1 MQIQLL
7 RGNMWYLVFLL
18 LFVNNAYAGIGA
30 VSEAKGTACSI
41 ERNKEKLAGDKG
53 ASIESMDAYI
63 TGGCVSNIL
72 FKDDTKVKVT
82 ENSRLV
88 IDDFVFDPKQSDAGK
103 LALKVGLGTVRYA
116 SGQIAKANPQ
126 QVGIQTPTATIAVRG
141 TDFTMTVDETGQS
154 LIVLLPS
161 CKDEKD
167 VKQYELQE
175 NICKVGKIVVT
186 NDAGE
191 VTLDQAFHATYVQ
204 SRTAMPTAPEVINM
218 VESKINNNLIIAA
231 PKEIVNAIKQAA
243 RTKKDEEQEDLEKE
257 ATRRL
262 ANQVAKTQETIAA
275 RIEQIVETVQTAPC
289 DPTSHVCVQWEQPNA
304 DGTQKGKGTAYRITP
319 DTHYAEVKTQ
329 GYMSNTAISINQN
342 DTTASTMIGDSSGG
356 NTISITQTT
365 GVLRR

>member
-1 MQIQLL
+1 
-7 RGNMWYLVFLL
+7 MWFLVFFL
-18 LFVNNAYAGIGA
+18 LFVNNAVASIGA
-30 VSEAKGTACSI
+30 VSEAKGTACQI
-41 ERNKEKLAGDKG
+41 ERNKEKLTGDKG

-63 TGGCVSNIL
+63 TGGCVSNLL
-72 FKDDTKVKVT
+72 FKDETKVKVT

-88 IDDFVFDPKQSDAGK
+88 IDDFVYDPKQSDAGK

-161 CKDEKD
+161 CKDDKD

-175 NICKVGKIVVT
+175 NTCKVGKIVVT

-204 SRTAMPTAPEVINM
+204 SRTSMPTTPEVINM
-218 VESKINNNLIIAA
+218 VESKINNNLIVSA

-243 RTKKDEEQEDLEKE
+243 RTKKDEELEDLEKE
-257 ATRRL
+257 AARRL
-262 ANQVAKTQETIAA
+262 ANQVAKTQETISA
-275 RIEQIVETVQTAPC
+275 RIEQINETVTYAPQC
-289 DPTSHVCVQWEQPNA
+289 NPTTNVCVMWDQPNA

-329 GYMSNTAISINQN
+329 GYSSNTSISINQN
-342 DTTASTMIGDSSGG
+342 DTAASAMIGDSNGG
-356 NTISITQTT
+356 TNTISISQST
-365 GVLRR
+365 GVLKR

>member
-1 MQIQLL
+1 
-7 RGNMWYLVFLL
+7 MWFLIFLL
-18 LFVNNAYAGIGA
+18 FTTDVAASIGA
-30 VSEAKGTACSI
+30 VSEAKGTSCQI
-41 ERNKEKLAGDKG
+41 ERNKEKLTGDKG

-63 TGGCVSNIL
+63 TGGCVSNLL
-72 FKDDTKVKVT
+72 FKDETKVKVT

-88 IDDFVFDPKQSDAGK
+88 IDDFVYDPKQSDAGK

-141 TDFTMTVDETGQS
+141 TDFSMTVDETGQS

-161 CKDEKD
+161 CKDDKD

-175 NICKVGKIVVT
+175 NTCKVGKIEVE
-186 NDAGE
+186 NEAGK

-204 SRTAMPTAPEVINM
+204 SRTSSPTAPEVINM

-243 RTKKDEEQEDLEKE
+243 RTKADKEQEDMENE

-262 ANQVAKTQETIAA
+262 ANQIAKTQETITE
-275 RIEQIVETVQTAPC
+275 RVEAIIAETNTSTPAPVC
-289 DPTSHVCVQWEQPNA
+289 NPTTSVCVRWDQPTA
-304 DGTQKGKGTAYRITP
+304 SDSQKGKGVAYRVTP
-319 DTHYAEVKTQ
+319 DEHYAEVKTQ
-329 GYMSNTAISINQN
+329 GYNSNTSVSIIQN
-342 DTTASTMIGDSSGG
+342 NIDASAMIGQSSSGG
-356 NTISITQTT
+356 NTVSIMQTN
-365 GVLRR
+365 GVLHR

>member
-1 MQIQLL
+1 
-7 RGNMWYLVFLL
+7 MWFLVFFL
-18 LFVNNAYAGIGA
+18 LFVNNAVASIGA
-30 VSEAKGTACSI
+30 VSEAKGTACQI
-41 ERNKEKLAGDKG
+41 ERNKSKLAGDKG

-63 TGGCVSNIL
+63 TGGCVSNLL
-72 FKDDTKVKVT
+72 FKDETKVKVT

-161 CKDEKD
+161 CKDDKD

-175 NICKVGKIVVT
+175 NTCKVGKIVVE
-186 NDAGE
+186 NDAGA

-204 SRTAMPTAPEVINM
+204 SRTSMPTTPEVISI
-218 VESKINNNLIIAA
+218 VESKINNNLIVAA
-231 PKEIVNAIKQAA
+231 PKEIVNAVKQAA
-243 RTKKDEEQEDLEKE
+243 KTKKDEEQEDLEKE
-257 ATRRL
+257 AARRL
-262 ANQVAKTQETIAA
+262 VNQVAKTQETIAA
-275 RIEQIVETVQTAPC
+275 RVEQIIETATPPVPQC
-289 DPTSHVCVQWEQPNA
+289 NPTTNVCVQWEQPNA
-304 DGTQKGKGTAYRITP
+304 DGNQKGKGTAYRITP
-319 DTHYAEVKTQ
+319 DEHYAEVKTQ
-329 GYMSNTAISINQN
+329 GYSSNTSISINQN
-342 DTTASTMIGDSSGG
+342 DSAASTMIGDSSGG
-356 NTISITQTT
+356 NIINITQTT

>member
-1 MQIQLL
+1 
-7 RGNMWYLVFLL
+7 MWFLVFLL
-18 LFVNNAYAGIGA
+18 LVVNNAYAGIGA
-30 VSEAKGTACSI
+30 VSDAKGTACSI

-72 FKDDTKVKVT
+72 FKDETKVKIT

-88 IDDFVFDPKQSDAGK
+88 IDDFVYDPKQSDAGK

-161 CKDEKD
+161 CKDDKD

-191 VTLDQAFHATYVQ
+191 VTLEQAFHATYVS
-204 SRTAMPTAPEVINM
+204 SRTAMPTAPEVISL
-218 VESKINNNLIIAA
+218 VESKINNNLIISA

-275 RIEQIVETVQTAPC
+275 RIEQIAETIQSIAPC
-289 DPTSHVCVQWEQPNA
+289 DPTSHVCVMWEQPNA

-319 DTHYAEVKTQ
+319 DEHYAEIKTQ
-329 GYMSNTAISINQN
+329 GYTSNTAISIIQN